1 MTSRTTAGREVVSS
15 ATRLMDGLLD
25 AEHRAFDQLDAAVQR
40 VADATRQRIVK
51 AAGVGRTRLLRADL
65 LPDDDWLGELL
76 LPPVSELTALARV
89 RATTVV
95 ERQMRAV
102 ADLVGPHAR
111 DVAAAAVRHAR
122 DVAAP
127 EIERTVFAAAGEGM
141 QRAAAGC
148 RELIRE
154 QRRVWAARHEE
165 PVALVARVCS
175 AERVPLPGASAR
187 GAVWLLRTRMH
198 AIARAASVET
208 ANGLL
213 LAGMQ
218 GWNDAAQAQG

>member
-1 MTSRTTAGREVVSS
+1 VTRTAAAREVISS

-25 AEHRAFDQLDAAVQR
+25 AEHAAFDQLDTAVQR

-51 AAGVGRTRLLRADL
+51 AAGTGRPRLLRADL
-65 LPDDDWLGELL
+65 LPDDEWLGDLL

-95 ERQMRAV
+95 ERQMRAL
-102 ADLVGPHAR
+102 ADVVGPHAR
-111 DVAAAAVRHAR
+111 EVAAAAVRHAR
-122 DVAAP
+122 EVAAP
-127 EIERTVFAAAGEGM
+127 EIEQQVFAAAGEGM
-141 QRAAAGC
+141 ERAAEQC
-148 RELIRE
+148 RALIRE

-165 PVALVARVCS
+165 PVALVSRVCS
-175 AERVPLPGASAR
+175 AERVPLPGAGR

-208 ANGLL
+208 ANNLL
-213 LAGMQ
+213 LAGMA
-218 GWNDAAQAQG
+218 GWNDAAQATQE